1 MNPQRAMALVL
12 FVLVLADLPWL
23 VMDGTSTALYRVIW
37 NAFLFGIPVILI
49 GFLLLSVR
57 WVLVAGVM
65 YGTIALALDIS
76 TIVQELTSPKAHRAA
91 FLSGITA
98 ILNFLLI
105 IIGGRG
111 FLDVSPSSPPADRP
125 PNPPL
130 RRAR

>member
-1 MNPQRAMALVL
+1 VNAQRAMALVL
-12 FVLVLADLPWL
+12 LVLVLADLPWL
-23 VMDGTSTALYRVIW
+23 FMDGTSTVFYRVVW

-49 GFLLLSVR
+49 GFLLLGAR
-57 WVLVAGVM
+57 WALVVGVM

-91 FLSGITA
+91 LMSGITA

-111 FLDVSPSSPPADRP
+111 FLDVSPSSPPAGRP